1 MDEFGFE
8 YLSIIKECMDKV
20 YGEKPNLINQ
30 NGRRSSHEQSISFRL
45 GYYLSDA
52 LKDKKG
58 YFIDNE
64 YTNDCDT
71 EDDIKCNSKGKGVR
85 PDIIFHDRKKSNLF
99 VIEMKKGNVGGDEGK
114 ALDYM
119 REDTQHYKEGYC
131 IYDLRKDSYII
142 EAFKRNGKDNI
153 ESRPFECN
161 KDGCVEK
168 QV

>member
-58 YFIDNE
+58 YFIDQVWP
-64 YTNDCDT
+64 DWG
-71 EDDIKCNSKGKGVR
+71 DD
-85 PDIIFHDRKKSNLF
+85 
-99 VIEMKKGNVGGDEGK
+99 
-114 ALDYM
+114 
-119 REDTQHYKEGYC
+119 
-131 IYDLRKDSYII
+131 
-142 EAFKRNGKDNI
+142 
-153 ESRPFECN
+153 RPFECASLCTN
-161 KDGCVEK
+161 AYGKCFVLADGSFGRHTVWRR
-168 QV
+168 

>member
-71 EDDIKCNSKGKGVR
+71 TEQHNHQQQYR
-85 PDIIFHDRKKSNLF
+85 PEQQDRH
-99 VIEMKKGNVGGDEGK
+99 
-114 ALDYM
+114 
-119 REDTQHYKEGYC
+119 QQP
-131 IYDLRKDSYII
+131 
-142 EAFKRNGKDNI
+142 
-153 ESRPFECN
+153 ESRLQPESGSDNQPGKTGRSDHADNRIC
-161 KDGCVEK
+161 DSR
-168 QV
+168 